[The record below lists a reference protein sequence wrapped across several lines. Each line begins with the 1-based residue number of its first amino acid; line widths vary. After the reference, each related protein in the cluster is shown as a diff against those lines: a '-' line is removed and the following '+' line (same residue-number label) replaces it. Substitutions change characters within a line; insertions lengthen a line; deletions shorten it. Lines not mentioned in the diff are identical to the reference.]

1 MKMLEVSQLRKKY
14 PQFALGSID
23 LELEAGSMNGLIGP
37 NASGKSTLYRCII
50 GTVRR
55 DYGRIRVAGVDADER
70 SGHWRNAIGYI
81 GDYTPLFDH
90 LTGAANLALFAGFY
104 ENWSAQ
110 LAESLAAKL
119 DLDLTLKARSYSTG
133 QRAKL
138 AVVLALA
145 HRPKLLLLDEPATGL
160 DPVARS
166 TFLETLYELMQN
178 EAFTLLYATHHVA
191 EIERLA
197 DHLIFLDH
205 GKVLKHAEKEDLVAN
220 WRRLTFRAANG
231 PKAIPG
237 QVTLRQDGQ
246 DYEVVSSSAND
257 AIDFLHQSEAFDI
270 QVSRLPL
277 EEICVDILKT
287 EKAMRA

>member
-14 PQFALGSID
+14 PKFALGPID

-37 NASGKSTLYRCII
+37 NASGKSTLYRCIM

-55 DYGRIRVAGVDADER
+55 DYGRIRVAGVDADQR
-70 SGHWRNAIGYI
+70 SGQWRNTIGYV

-90 LTGAANLALFAGFY
+90 LTGATNLELFSGFY
-104 ENWSAQ
+104 ENWSSE

-119 DLDLTLKARSYSTG
+119 DLDLTIKARGYSTG

-138 AVVLALA
+138 AVILALA
-145 HRPKLLLLDEPATGL
+145 HQPKLLLLDEPATGL
-160 DPVARS
+160 DPVART
-166 TFLETLYELMQN
+166 TFLDTLYELMQQ
-178 EAFTLLYATHHVA
+178 ESFTLLYATHHVA

-197 DHLIFLDH
+197 DHLIFLDK
-205 GKVLKHAEKEDLVAN
+205 GKVLRHAEKEDLVEN

-231 PKAIPG
+231 PRAIPG
-237 QVTLRQDGQ
+237 QITLRQDGQ

-257 AIDFLHQSEAFDI
+257 AIDYLRQTEASEI

-287 EKAMRA
+287 EKSMRA